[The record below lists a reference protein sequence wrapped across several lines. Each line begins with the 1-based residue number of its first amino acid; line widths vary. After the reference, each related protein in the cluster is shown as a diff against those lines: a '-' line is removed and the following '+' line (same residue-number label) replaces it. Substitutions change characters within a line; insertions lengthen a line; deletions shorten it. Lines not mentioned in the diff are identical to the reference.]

1 MQLSLCLETPQKG
14 RTPSAR
20 GEGFPVPASLLLQ
33 LSGSQ
38 LLKNA
43 TLDPRAGPILKKST
57 IVGEIDSDESENV
70 DITRRLSEL
79 SSARYIVLT
88 WQLDTYQD
96 PKTIRCRRI
105 SLIPEFNI
113 HQ

>member
-1 MQLSLCLETPQKG
+1 MQLSLCLEAPQKG
-14 RTPSAR
+14 RAPSAR
-20 GEGFPVPASLLLQ
+20 GEGFPVSASLLLQ

-38 LLKNA
+38 LLKDA

-79 SSARYIVLT
+79 SSARYSVDLAT
-88 WQLDTYQD
+88 
-96 PKTIRCRRI
+96 
-105 SLIPEFNI
+105 
-113 HQ
+113 